1 MTTTSGLTTKF
12 INETVGGVTSGR
24 EAELQKTLSELS
36 ESPSLGE
43 MLKVQQQLQQW
54 GMFAQVQSTLV
65 KEVSDTLK
73 NVIQK
78 AA

>member
-1 MTTTSGLTTKF
+1 MTTTTGLSANF
-12 INETVGGVTSGR
+12 INETVGVVTTGR
-24 EAELQKTLSELS
+24 EAELKKTLSELG
-36 ESPSLGE
+36 ESPSLTE

-54 GMFAQVQSTLV
+54 GMFAQIQSTLV
-65 KEVSDTLK
+65 KEVSDALK

>member
-1 MTTTSGLTTKF
+1 MTTTTGLSANF
-12 INETVGGVTSGR
+12 INETVGVDTTGR
-24 EAELQKTLSELS
+24 EAELKKTLSELG
-36 ESPSLGE
+36 ESPSLTE

-54 GMFAQVQSTLV
+54 GMFAQIQSTLV
-65 KEVSDTLK
+65 KEVSDALK